1 MQIFEVLNSQE
12 TRQRYGNAVGNF
24 FSPQATLLIVDDDS
38 RTIFI
43 FHGEKSR
50 TQCFFLSRNN

>member
-50 TQCFFLSRNN
+50 LVLLLSRND